1 MPEVVLQNV
10 INTVQV
16 QNETGET
23 SKELPIG
30 ALASNVAFG
39 GLQSTVSVEDKLKDH
54 NTFIENLSTDDVKYI
69 KNEVTQSLTDYLKKN
84 ITTDNKSTGIVEQE
98 QNDDS
103 AYVTAKGVIDYLAKK
118 TNKEIKSTAE
128 VANNNLV
135 TDNAVFKYV
144 KTIEDK
150 LPIAA
155 ESLDDSENAK
165 YVTVELFNSKYISM
179 FEGELTDETDDITT
193 LVNPNQVVTYVKS
206 KTETG
211 EIEENSNKL
220 VTSGTL
226 YTKFTELNIP
236 SKAIGITSSTEDDST
251 YVTPLQVKN
260 YIGIVVPTIFSTTN
274 KETGEVT
281 YNIKENVRDNRS
293 YVSSEQVINYVYT
306 KYVGTVE
313 VTEEQVDT
321 GKVDEESHPIYE
333 TVIKRTVTL
342 TNLKDLTE
350 EDERYTKGFVTPK
363 QIIDYVKVAPD
374 GITDETI
381 DNTSFVTPLQVAQYV
396 TTKLNVD
403 TTLNFQDMTSMN
415 AIAHSA
421 VVKEFTYVR
430 NFLGVSTFNQD
441 GSYAG
446 NTIPK
451 QFGDILGKLD
461 AISTRLEA
469 VEKAVQIETTAG

>member
-1 MPEVVLQNV
+1 
-10 INTVQV
+10 
-16 QNETGET
+16 
-23 SKELPIG
+23 
-30 ALASNVAFG
+30 
-39 GLQSTVSVEDKLKDH
+39 
-54 NTFIENLSTDDVKYI
+54 
-69 KNEVTQSLTDYLKKN
+69 
-84 ITTDNKSTGIVEQE
+84 
-98 QNDDS
+98 
-103 AYVTAKGVIDYLAKK
+103 
-118 TNKEIKSTAE
+118 
-128 VANNNLV
+128 
-135 TDNAVFKYV
+135 
-144 KTIEDK
+144 
-150 LPIAA
+150 
-155 ESLDDSENAK
+155 
-165 YVTVELFNSKYISM
+165 M
-179 FEGELTDETDDITT
+179 FEGELTDETNDITT

-236 SKAIGITSSTEDDST
+236 SKAIGINSSAEDDST

-260 YIGIVVPTIFSTTN
+260 YIGIVVPTIFSITN

-281 YNIKENVRDNRS
+281 YDIKENIEDNRS
-293 YVSSEQVINYVYT
+293 YVSPEQVINYVYT
-306 KYVGTVE
+306 KYIGTVE

-363 QIIDYVKVAPD
+363 QIIDYIKVAPD
-374 GITDETI
+374 GITDDTI

-396 TTKLNVD
+396 MPKLNVD
-403 TTLNFQDMTSMN
+403 KTLNFQDTTSMN

-421 VVKEFTYVR
+421 VVKEFTYVK
-430 NFLGVSTFNQD
+430 NFLGISTYNED

-446 NTIPK
+446 NTIP
-451 QFGDILGKLD
+451 QQLD
-461 AISTRLEA
+461 AILGRLAKVEEA
-469 VEKAVQIETTAG
+469 VKIETTTG

>member
-1 MPEVVLQNV
+1 MAEVILQNV
-10 INTVQV
+10 IHTVQV
-16 QNETGET
+16 QNETGEN

-30 ALASNVAFG
+30 ALASNVA
-39 GLQSTVSVEDKLKDH
+39 VDKLESTESVQDKIDYYDD
-54 NTFIENLSTDDVKYI
+54 FIDSLSTDNVKYI
-69 KNEVTQSLTDYLKKN
+69 KDSIAQTLTEYLEKN
-84 ITTDNKSTGIVEQE
+84 VTTDNKSTGIVEQE

-118 TNKEIKSTAE
+118 TNTEIKSTAE

-155 ESLDDSENAK
+155 ESLDEGENAK

-179 FEGELTDETDDITT
+179 FEGELTDETDNITT

-206 KTETG
+206 KVETG

-236 SKAIGITSSTEDDST
+236 SKAIGIISSTEDDST

-281 YNIKENVRDNRS
+281 YDIKENIKDNRS
-293 YVSSEQVINYVYT
+293 YVSPEQVINYVYT
-306 KYVGTVE
+306 KYIGTVE

-321 GKVDEESHPIYE
+321 GKVDEESHLIYE
-333 TVIKRTVTL
+333 TVTKRTVTL

-374 GITDETI
+374 GITDDTI

-396 TTKLNVD
+396 MPKLNVD
-403 TTLNFQDMTSMN
+403 KTLNFQDTTSMN

-421 VVKEFTYVR
+421 VAKEFTYVR

-446 NTIPK
+446 NTIPD
-451 QFGDILGKLD
+451 QLNDIIK
-461 AISTRLEA
+461 RLVVLEEA
-469 VEKAVQIETTAG
+469 VKIETTTG